1 MEPQSAMSWSEQLHE
16 NTLIAAP
23 GEDEFSNFLEFDM
36 HFSDLEGH
44 GPAHSQMQEQQQQSM
59 GHPPTTV
66 PSTMA
71 SDPRS
76 NIYATSMEGL
86 AMDFGHH
93 SAQSQP
99 AMPYTSTPSM
109 TPGFCAQDSSHQAMS
124 QQSGHYMQGPPM
136 IPPTPNSVEMHGNA
150 VRYSQRIDDNP
161 EMYDP
166 RYSRVEDQVC
176 IRFDISNPF
185 LSGLSCSPGCQAL
198 YTPLISPAMTPLETQ
213 FQLDSYA
220 VPGEY
225 SITPLTSPALEAQSH
240 STHGFY
246 QSRRMSDVGF
256 VPTSVE
262 ANQLPGTSTPGSPSI
277 IRKTNRRRTS
287 TTSHLSGRSKV
298 KQSPSIRAQTQR
310 RGRQVPNSEEFYNSL
325 SQELNKPQNNDVR
338 SLQASSTEG
347 SGQDSVSPEPLS
359 EPLMLPPALPPSR
372 RSPAI
377 APQATQPP
385 SAATPATL
393 MRIQR
398 SQHTHD
404 PSGQFM
410 GRAQLEYHDETMEDI
425 ALPEAVEAPQSRPRM
440 NRIDTSL
447 RTMVSP
453 AISANLTPSLES
465 RSGPPSGTV
474 AISPR
479 TAAMPS
485 PSGPIPKR
493 SDPSRSSISS
503 RKRPSVSST
512 HASPQLRPKISP
524 SIQPLMRAGGENYA
538 QDALLA
544 SKSNYQHILDGTLPS
559 GVSYPETLAEN
570 LSSKR
575 TNHKLAEQGRRN
587 RINSALKEIEALVP
601 PDFVQARLAK
611 EAALTGVKSGD
622 KEKDKSANQAISKAS
637 AVEMAIDYI
646 KSLQKSLNDTTAKLA
661 ATEAKLAGFALK
673 DGSNT
678 PTAGSTEQVA
688 SNTNGLESEDKKSS

>member
-16 NTLIAAP
+16 NTLIPVP

-36 HFSDLEGH
+36 HFSDMEGH
-44 GPAHSQMQEQQQQSM
+44 GPAHSQMQEQHSM
-59 GHPPTTV
+59 GHPPTTTA
-66 PSTMA
+66 PTTMA

-76 NIYATSMEGL
+76 HPYPTSMEGL
-86 AMDFGHH
+86 AMDFSHH
-93 SAQSQP
+93 TTQSQP
-99 AMPYTSTPSM
+99 SMPYASTPSM
-109 TPGFCAQDSSHQAMS
+109 TPGFCAQDASHMS
-124 QQSGHYMQGPPM
+124 QQSGQHYMQGAPM
-136 IPPTPNSVEMHGNA
+136 IPPTPNSIEMHGNA
-150 VRYSQRIDDNP
+150 VRYSQRMDDNP
-161 EMYDP
+161 EMYDH

-176 IRFDISNPF
+176 IRFDVPNPF
-185 LSGLSCSPGCQAL
+185 SPGLTCSPGRQAL
-198 YTPLISPAMTPLETQ
+198 YTPLVSPAMTPLENQ
-213 FQLDSYA
+213 FQLDGFA

-225 SITPLTSPALEAQSH
+225 SITPLTSPALEAQPH
-240 STHGFY
+240 STNGFY
-246 QSRRMSDVGF
+246 HSRHISDVGF
-256 VPTSVE
+256 V
-262 ANQLPGTSTPGSPSI
+262 ANNVDPHSLPGTSAPGSPSI

-287 TTSHLSGRSKV
+287 TASRLSGRSKV

-310 RGRQVPNSEEFYNSL
+310 KGRQVPNSEEFYNSL
-325 SQELNKPQNNDVR
+325 SQELSRPQNNDVR

-359 EPLMLPPALPPSR
+359 EPLMLPPALPSSR
-372 RSPAI
+372 KSPAI
-377 APQATQPP
+377 APQPAQPP

-398 SQHTHD
+398 AQHTQD
-404 PSGQFM
+404 PSGKFM

-425 ALPEAVEAPQSRPRM
+425 SLPEAVATSQPRPKI

-447 RTMVSP
+447 RTNMASP

-465 RSGPPSGTV
+465 RSAPPSGSI

-493 SDPSRSSISS
+493 SDPSRSSISG

-512 HASPQLRPKISP
+512 QASPQLRPKISP
-524 SIQPLMRAGGENYA
+524 SIQPLMRAGDFA

-611 EAALTGVKSGD
+611 EAALTGIKPGD

-646 KSLQKSLNDTTAKLA
+646 KSLQKSLDETAAKLA
-661 ATEAKLAGFALK
+661 ATEAKLAGFTLN
-673 DGSNT
+673 DESNT
-678 PTAGSTEQVA
+678 PTASSSEEVA
-688 SNTNGLESEDKKSS
+688 GKTDGLESEVKSS

>member
-1 MEPQSAMSWSEQLHE
+1 MEPQSAMPWPEQLHE
-16 NTLIAAP
+16 NPLISP

-44 GPAHSQMQEQQQQSM
+44 GPAHSQMQDQHSM
-59 GHPPTTV
+59 GHPPTTTA

-76 NIYATSMEGL
+76 HPYATSMEGMS
-86 AMDFGHH
+86 MDFGHH
-93 SAQSQP
+93 PAQSQS
-99 AMPYTSTPSM
+99 AMPYTTTPSM
-109 TPGFCAQDSSHQAMS
+109 TPGFCAQDSSHQAMP
-124 QQSGHYMQGPPM
+124 QQSGQHYMQGPPM
-136 IPPTPNSVEMHGNA
+136 IPPTPNSIEMHGNS
-150 VRYSQRIDDNP
+150 VRYSQRMDDNP
-161 EMYDP
+161 EMYDH
-166 RYSRVEDQVC
+166 RYSRVEDQ
-176 IRFDISNPF
+176 
-185 LSGLSCSPGCQAL
+185 AL
-198 YTPLISPAMTPLETQ
+198 YTPLVSPAMTPLETQ

-220 VPGEY
+220 IPGEY
-225 SITPLTSPALEAQSH
+225 SITPLTSPALEAQAH
-240 STHGFY
+240 STNGFY
-246 QSRRMSDVGF
+246 HSRQMSDVGF
-256 VPTSVE
+256 VANDIE
-262 ANQLPGTSTPGSPSI
+262 ANTMPGTSAPGSPSI

-287 TTSHLSGRSKV
+287 TASRLSGRSKV

-310 RGRQVPNSEEFYNSL
+310 RVRPVPNSEEFYNSL

-372 RSPAI
+372 KSPAI
-377 APQATQPP
+377 APQPAQPP

-398 SQHTHD
+398 SQHTQD

-425 ALPEAVEAPQSRPRM
+425 TLPEAVATSQARPKI

-447 RTMVSP
+447 RASP
-453 AISANLTPSLES
+453 AISANLTPLLEA
-465 RSGPPSGTV
+465 RSGPASGSV
-474 AISPR
+474 PISPR

-524 SIQPLMRAGGENYA
+524 SIQPLMRAGSENFA
-538 QDALLA
+538 QDALFA

-559 GVSYPETLAEN
+559 GVSYPEALAEN

-601 PDFVQARLAK
+601 LDFVQARLAK
-611 EAALTGVKSGD
+611 EAALTGTKPGD
-622 KEKDKSANQAISKAS
+622 KEKDKATNQAISKAS

-646 KSLQKSLNDTTAKLA
+646 KSLQQSLKETNEKLV
-661 ATEAKLAGFALK
+661 ATEAKLAGFTLN

-678 PTAGSTEQVA
+678 PTARSTAEVA
-688 SNTNGLESEDKKSS
+688 CKNDESEDKSS

>member
-1 MEPQSAMSWSEQLHE
+1 MEPQSAMPWPEQLHE
-16 NTLIAAP
+16 NPLISP

-36 HFSDLEGH
+36 HFTDLEGH
-44 GPAHSQMQEQQQQSM
+44 GPAHSQMQEQHSM
-59 GHPPTTV
+59 GHPPTTSA

-76 NIYATSMEGL
+76 HPYATAMEGMS
-86 AMDFGHH
+86 MDYGHH
-93 SAQSQP
+93 ATQSQP
-99 AMPYTSTPSM
+99 AMPYTTTPSM
-109 TPGFCAQDSSHQAMS
+109 TPGFCAQDSSHQTMP
-124 QQSGHYMQGPPM
+124 QQSGQHYMQGPSM
-136 IPPTPNSVEMHGNA
+136 IPPTPNSIEMHGNA
-150 VRYSQRIDDNP
+150 VRYSQRMDENP

-166 RYSRVEDQVC
+166 RYSRVEDQ
-176 IRFDISNPF
+176 
-185 LSGLSCSPGCQAL
+185 AL
-198 YTPLISPAMTPLETQ
+198 YTPLVSPAMTPLETQ

-220 VPGEY
+220 IPGEY
-225 SITPLTSPALEAQSH
+225 SITPLTSPALEAQPH
-240 STHGFY
+240 STNGFY
-246 QSRRMSDVGF
+246 HSRQMSDVGF
-256 VPTSVE
+256 V
-262 ANQLPGTSTPGSPSI
+262 ANVDGNTLPGTSAPGSPGI

-287 TTSHLSGRSKV
+287 TASRLSGRSKV
-298 KQSPSIRAQTQR
+298 KQSPSLRAQTQR
-310 RGRQVPNSEEFYNSL
+310 RGRPVPNSDDFYNSL

-359 EPLMLPPALPPSR
+359 EPLMLPPALPSSR
-372 RSPAI
+372 KSPAI
-377 APQATQPP
+377 APQPAQPP

-398 SQHTHD
+398 SQHTQD

-425 ALPEAVEAPQSRPRM
+425 TLPEAVATSQARPKM
-440 NRIDTSL
+440 NRIDTSV
-447 RTMVSP
+447 RASP
-453 AISANLTPSLES
+453 AISANLTPLLEA
-465 RSGPPSGTV
+465 RSGSANGSVPM
-474 AISPR
+474 SPR

-524 SIQPLMRAGGENYA
+524 SIQPLMRAGSENFA
-538 QDALLA
+538 QDALFA

-559 GVSYPETLAEN
+559 GVSYPEALAEN

-611 EAALTGVKSGD
+611 EAALTGTKPGD
-622 KEKDKSANQAISKAS
+622 KEKDKATNQAISKAS

-646 KSLQKSLNDTTAKLA
+646 KSLQKSLKETNERLV
-661 ATEAKLAGFALK
+661 ATEAKLAGFTLN
-673 DGSNT
+673 DGSST
-678 PTAGSTEQVA
+678 PTASTAELA
-688 SNTNGLESEDKKSS
+688 SKNESEDKGS

>member
-1 MEPQSAMSWSEQLHE
+1 MEPQPAMSWSEQLHE
-16 NTLIAAP
+16 NTLITVP

-36 HFSDLEGH
+36 HFSDMEGH
-44 GPAHSQMQEQQQQSM
+44 GPAHSQMQEQHSM
-59 GHPPTTV
+59 GHPPTTTA
-66 PSTMA
+66 PTTMA

-76 NIYATSMEGL
+76 HPYATSMEGL
-86 AMDFGHH
+86 AMDFSHH
-93 SAQSQP
+93 PTQSQP
-99 AMPYTSTPSM
+99 SMPYASTPSM
-109 TPGFCAQDSSHQAMS
+109 TPGFCAQDASHMS
-124 QQSGHYMQGPPM
+124 QQSGQHYMQGAPM
-136 IPPTPNSVEMHGNA
+136 IPPTPNSIEMHGNA
-150 VRYSQRIDDNP
+150 VRYSQRMDDNP
-161 EMYDP
+161 EMYDH
-166 RYSRVEDQVC
+166 RYSRVEDQ
-176 IRFDISNPF
+176 
-185 LSGLSCSPGCQAL
+185 AL
-198 YTPLISPAMTPLETQ
+198 YTPLVSPAMTPLENQ
-213 FQLDSYA
+213 FQLDGFA

-225 SITPLTSPALEAQSH
+225 SITPLTSPALEAQPH
-240 STHGFY
+240 STNGFY
-246 QSRRMSDVGF
+246 HSRHISDVGF
-256 VPTSVE
+256 V
-262 ANQLPGTSTPGSPSI
+262 ANNVDPHSLPGTSAPGSPSI

-287 TTSHLSGRSKV
+287 TASRLSGRSKV

-310 RGRQVPNSEEFYNSL
+310 KGRQVPNSEEFYNSL
-325 SQELNKPQNNDVR
+325 SQELSRPQNNDVR

-359 EPLMLPPALPPSR
+359 EPLMLPPALPSSR
-372 RSPAI
+372 KSPAI
-377 APQATQPP
+377 APQPAQPP

-398 SQHTHD
+398 AQHTQD

-425 ALPEAVEAPQSRPRM
+425 SLPEAVATSQTRPKI
-440 NRIDTSL
+440 NRIDTSV
-447 RTMVSP
+447 RTNMASP

-465 RSGPPSGTV
+465 RSAPPSGSI

-493 SDPSRSSISS
+493 SDPSRSSISG

-512 HASPQLRPKISP
+512 QASPQLRPKISP
-524 SIQPLMRAGGENYA
+524 SIQPLMRAGDFA

-611 EAALTGVKSGD
+611 EAALTGIKPGD

-637 AVEMAIDYI
+637 A
-646 KSLQKSLNDTTAKLA
+646 LA
-661 ATEAKLAGFALK
+661 ATEAKLAGFTLN
-673 DGSNT
+673 DESST
-678 PTAGSTEQVA
+678 PTASSSEEVA
-688 SNTNGLESEDKKSS
+688 GETNGLESEVKSS